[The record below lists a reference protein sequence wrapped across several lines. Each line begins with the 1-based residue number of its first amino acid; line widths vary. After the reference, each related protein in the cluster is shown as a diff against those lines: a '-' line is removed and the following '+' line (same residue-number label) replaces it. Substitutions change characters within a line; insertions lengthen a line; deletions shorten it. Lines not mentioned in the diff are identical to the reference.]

1 MITKLGHILFS
12 LLLIFSNSGLAFSL
26 HYCKERLASVSVTV
40 EPVTTDKESK
50 SCCLSDEESILY
62 CDDKSK
68 EPKSCCLSDEESIP
82 CCNDKSVEAPQ
93 TDDEFLSKILKINL
107 STFILSYEVTHSF
120 GKTTYVQRKPL
131 HNYTQ
136 NTKSNSLPLYELYCR
151 LVFYA

>member
-82 CCNDKSVEAPQ
+82 CCDDKSIEAPQ
-93 TDDEFLSKILKINL
+93 TDDEFLSKILKINE
-107 STFILSYEVTHSF
+107 STFILPCEVAHIF
-120 GKTTYVQRKPL
+120 VKTASAERKL
-131 HNYTQ
+131 SNSYTQ
-136 NTKSNSLPLYELYCR
+136 NTQSNSPPLYQLYCR

>member
-26 HYCKERLASVSVTV
+26 HYCKEKLASVSVTI

-82 CCNDKSVEAPQ
+82 CCDDKSIEAPQ
-93 TDDEFLSKILKINL
+93 TDDEFLSKVIKVNL
-107 STFILSYEVTHSF
+107 STFILPF
-120 GKTTYVQRKPL
+120 GITYGFSETVFGEHEPL

-136 NTKSNSLPLYELYCR
+136 NTQSNSPPLYELYCR